1 MPNEQPNLA
10 AFTDNWAYLKT
21 ELAWLD
27 RVLMVAV
34 SRQRKEA
41 KGVDRVAQ
49 TAADRVS
56 SHWWQG
62 VISLEG
68 KIAYDEHRPEASVE
82 AGTQRGRYQQQLE
95 SKIRASLGGGIFLA
109 LPGLSDRLQ
118 MPAFEKNLILLALAP
133 EVNRRYGSIY
143 QFLQGEEKST
153 ESDLPT
159 VDLALRLFCRND
171 REWCVARQHLFSRSV
186 LYQRGLL
193 ELLPRNNST
202 SLNWRVRLTPRL
214 LNFLLADVPTPESLD
229 ALLRDPVAPLP
240 LKPSPREEV
249 PTVPGLLRRFP
260 STLWDQ
266 LILPEGLMAQLQ
278 ALALIGT
285 DGAEMAGKGTSVL
298 FAGASGTGKTL
309 AAEAIAHARH
319 QSLVVADLA
328 QMQPEHFPQV
338 WQRLTVKAAPVV
350 LIRSAERWLRRTAAV
365 VPGDLQRWLT
375 ERNAGGGLTIL
386 TVTHEESAA
395 VRWRQFWTMVCSF
408 PVPTV
413 GDRQLLWEQ
422 QFSNDVPLDQAID
435 WVAVA
440 RCAPLTG
447 GEIRAIAKTAIYDW
461 QKSGEPALTLEH
473 LNRALQAA
481 PANTIR
487 RIPLL
492 KPKKK
497 TPRKRKTSRKNSTG

>member
-1 MPNEQPNLA
+1 MPTEQPNLA

-62 VISLEG
+62 VVSLEG
-68 KIAYDEHRPEASVE
+68 KIAYDEHRPQKAEGAAS
-82 AGTQRGRYQQQLE
+82 QGRYQQQLDT
-95 SKIRASLGGGIFLA
+95 KIQASLGQGIFLA

-118 MPAFEKNLILLALAP
+118 MPLFEKNVVLLALAP

-143 QFLQGEEKST
+143 QFLQGDEKHAS
-153 ESDLPT
+153 SDLPT
-159 VDLALRLFCRND
+159 VDLGLRLFCRND
-171 REWCVARQHLFSRSV
+171 REWCVARQHLFVQSV

-193 ELLPRNNST
+193 EILPRENVT
-202 SLNWRVRLTPRL
+202 SLNRRVRLTPRL
-214 LNFLLADVPTPESLD
+214 LNFLLADVPTAESLD

-240 LKPSPREEV
+240 LKPSPKEDA
-249 PTVPGLLRRFP
+249 PAIPGLLRRFP
-260 STLWDQ
+260 STSWDE
-266 LILPEGLMAQLQ
+266 LILPEALMLQLQ
-278 ALALIGT
+278 ALAQVGT
-285 DGAEMAGKGTSVL
+285 DGAETAGKGTSVL
-298 FAGASGTGKTL
+298 FAGALGTGKTL
-309 AAEAIAHARH
+309 AAEAIAHARN

-338 WQRLTVKAAPVV
+338 WHRLTVKAAPVV
-350 LIRSAERWLRRTAAV
+350 LIRSAERWLRRSAAV

-395 VRWRQFWTMVCSF
+395 VRWRQFWTMVCPF

-413 GDRQLLWEQ
+413 GDRQLLWER
-422 QFSNDVPLDQAID
+422 QFSDDVPLDQAID
-435 WVAVA
+435 WTAVA

-461 QKSGEPALTLEH
+461 QKSGEPSLSLDH
-473 LNRALQAA
+473 LNRALQLA
-481 PANTIR
+481 PANAIR

-492 KPKKK
+492 KPPKK
-497 TPRKRKTSRKNSTG
+497 TSRKRKTSRKKATD